1 MTRVFV
7 VGNATVDV
15 TMNVAAFPAAGETVL
30 SESARRGPGGKGL
43 NQAVAA
49 RRTGAD
55 VVFAAPIGDDEAGGL
70 LRAFAAREAGLETR
84 WIASG
89 QPTDLSVIW
98 VSGDGENMIV
108 SSADSAR
115 APSPERVPALLHGIG
130 SGDMLL
136 VQGNL
141 SETVTLAACDLARE
155 AGARVMLNPAP
166 MAWDMHG
173 ILPMADVLICNLPEA
188 LAITG
193 ASGQAAARL
202 LAETTGGTVILTL
215 GAAGALLVSGGR
227 LTAIP
232 AAFTKAVDTS
242 GAGDTVAGVTAA
254 ALTLGHSA
262 ADALRLG
269 MWAAAVT
276 VTRPGT
282 VSAFP
287 SADEMHRIFETA

>member
-7 VGNATVDV
+7 LGNATVDV
-15 TMNVAAFPAAGETVL
+15 TMNVAAFPVPGETVL
-30 SESARRGPGGKGL
+30 SENVRRGPGGKGL

-49 RRTGAD
+49 SRTGAD
-55 VVFAAPIGDDEAGGL
+55 VVFGGAVGDDEAGGF
-70 LRAFAAREAGLETR
+70 LRAFVSKEAGIDTR

-115 APSPERVPALLHGIG
+115 ALDPERVPALLDGIG

-141 SETVTLAACDLARE
+141 SAKVTLAACHLARE

-166 MAWDMHG
+166 LAWDAHE
-173 ILPMADVLICNLPEA
+173 ILPLADVLICNLPEA

-202 LAETTGGTVILTL
+202 LAEATGGSAILTL
-215 GAAGALLVSGGR
+215 GASGALLVSEGR

-232 AAFTKAVDTS
+232 AAFTDAVDTS
-242 GAGDTVAGVTAA
+242 GAGDTVAGVAAA
-254 ALTLGHSA
+254 ALTLGRSA

-287 SADEMHRIFETA
+287 SVDEMRGIFETA